1 MKIKISDIRKSFG
14 GKEVLKGVSFSA
26 KSGDCIGILGA
37 NGSGKST
44 LLSILAGVSSFD
56 SGTLDFSNEK
66 ICYVPQENPLVE
78 ELSAKDNLRL
88 WYKKEDLKRGLENGI
103 LKELGISSFL
113 KKPAGKLSGGMKKR
127 LSIGCALASKS
138 QIMLLDESSSA
149 LDLSYKEKILSFYKN
164 FAEQGGIIIL
174 ATHDIQEIQI
184 CTKCLLM
191 QDGLLSECAFDL
203 HSESGLKSLIKL
215 L

>member
-1 MKIKISDIRKSFG
+1 MEIKISGIRKSFG

-44 LLSILAGVSSFD
+44 LLSILAGVSGFD
-56 SGTLDFSNEK
+56 SGTFNFNNEK

-88 WYKKEDLKRGLENGI
+88 WYKKDDLKRELENGI

-127 LSIGCALASKS
+127 LSIGCAIASKS
-138 QIMLLDESSSA
+138 QIMLLDEPSSA
-149 LDLSYKEKILSFYKN
+149 LDLFYKEKLLSFYKD
-164 FAEQGGIIIL
+164 FAEQGGIIII

-191 QDGLLSECAFDL
+191 QDGLLYECAFDL

>member
-1 MKIKISDIRKSFG
+1 MEIKISDIRKSFG

-138 QIMLLDESSSA
+138 QIMLLDEPSSA